1 MKQNRPLWI
10 LIIVCILS
18 VSLIGCGAK
27 EPKWDS
33 FEGALNEKS
42 FPVPEEASSPDRT
55 TTNVAMDYVRYSL
68 SGLKEKEGL
77 PDPYLEAIE
86 AWGWKE
92 QKGAEDA
99 GNSRVFQKDSLI
111 IHLTVHDGY
120 FIVMI
125 PKEKKVAIKGLKSK

>member
-1 MKQNRPLWI
+1 MKRNRPMWI
-10 LIIVCILS
+10 LLLVCILS
-18 VSLIGCGAK
+18 VMLIGCGAK
-27 EPKWDS
+27 EPSWDG

-42 FPVPEEASSPDRT
+42 FPVPKEASSPDRT
-55 TTNVAMDYVRYSL
+55 TTNAAMDYVRYSL
-68 SGLKEKEGL
+68 SGLREKEGL

-92 QKGAEDA
+92 QKGDEDA
-99 GNSRVFQKDSLI
+99 GNSRVFQKDGVI
-111 IHLTVHDGY
+111 VHLTVHDGY

>member
-1 MKQNRPLWI
+1 MKLNRHLWI
-10 LIIVCILS
+10 LFIVCILS
-18 VSLIGCGAK
+18 VAMIGCSSK
-27 EPKWDS
+27 EPNWDS

-42 FPVPEEASSPDRT
+42 FPVPKEASSPDRT

-68 SGLKEKEGL
+68 SGLREKEGL

-92 QKGAEDA
+92 QKGDEDS
-99 GNSRVFQKDSLI
+99 GNSRVFQREGLI
-111 IHLTVHDGY
+111 VHLTVHDGY

-125 PKEKKVAIKGLKSK
+125 PKEKKGSH